1 MESFLVGDS
10 SHQVRRFLVIFFK
23 LYLKFLQ
30 VFFEIQT
37 EAAKCLENHFDEFKA
52 TQMFEEMR
60 DSKEDEVSETFRDR
74 NKVGSDDRT
83 EVTEMEQSSA
93 RSQLENVQKL
103 LQNKLQAQEALQISL
118 KPDSKVL
125 QNIQEEIQS
134 LESEKTELQLHIEQT
149 DSWTDNLGVWQCS
162 HWSILL
168 KIYSYWSIL
177 LILCSDWSG
186 VWQCRVH
193 GVAGLASRDT
203 LQVRLH
209 VCIIIIINLINT
221 NFFTKMIVS
230 NFYFLSIYFE

>member
-10 SHQVRRFLVIFFK
+10 SHQVRRFLVILFK

-60 DSKEDEVSETFRDR
+60 DSNEDEFSETFRDI
-74 NKVGSDDRT
+74 NKVGSVSDDRT

-149 DSWTDNLGVWQCS
+149 DSWTDNLGV
-162 HWSILL
+162 
-168 KIYSYWSIL
+168 
-177 LILCSDWSG
+177 
-186 VWQCRVH
+186 
-193 GVAGLASRDT
+193 
-203 LQVRLH
+203 
-209 VCIIIIINLINT
+209 
-221 NFFTKMIVS
+221 
-230 NFYFLSIYFE
+230 

>member
-1 MESFLVGDS
+1 
-10 SHQVRRFLVIFFK
+10 
-23 LYLKFLQ
+23 
-30 VFFEIQT
+30 
-37 EAAKCLENHFDEFKA
+37 
-52 TQMFEEMR
+52 MR
-60 DSKEDEVSETFRDR
+60 DSNEDEFSETFRDR
-74 NKVGSDDRT
+74 NKVGSVSDDRT
-83 EVTEMEQSSA
+83 KVTEIEQSSA

-162 HWSILL
+162 DWSV
-168 KIYSYWSIL
+168 L

-186 VWQCRVH
+186 LWQCRVH
-193 GVAGLASRDT
+193 GVTSLASRDT